1 MQKECMYILNEN
13 QQSIWPCPAVYPYVR
28 TVFSKV
34 KSILISPMAFFTCFV
49 FN

>member
-1 MQKECMYILNEN
+1 MQKKCMYIHNEN

-28 TVFSKV
+28 TVLSNE
-34 KSILISPMAFFTCFV
+34 KSILNMAFFTCFV